1 MSPASCRSK
10 RVDDHSRFYANF
22 RDFRGAQCRRPQAFL
37 RKPVSTTTVVSLL
50 DVIMDLLL
58 DLIIRAMPFFRMCVH
73 RSVQGLNTVCHASLA
88 SELGLSR
95 LASEPRLRPVGPMP
109 AKACEPCAPWSH
121 RSSRLARRWLL
132 DPSFRPGA
140 RPPLDHNSIPNAFP
154 VASEQLRGMR
164 TRRRENSEHHSG
176 RHCVAS

>member
-10 RVDDHSRFYANF
+10 RVDDHSCFYANF
-22 RDFRGAQCRRPQAFL
+22 KDFRGAQCRRPQAFL

-95 LASEPRLRPVGPMP
+95 LASEPCLRTG
-109 AKACEPCAPWSH
+109 
-121 RSSRLARRWLL
+121 L
-132 DPSFRPGA
+132 DS
-140 RPPLDHNSIPNAFP
+140 
-154 VASEQLRGMR
+154 
-164 TRRRENSEHHSG
+164 
-176 RHCVAS
+176 